1 MLESYR
7 NISDLILKIFTDET
21 PKKILLI
28 RFYSTV
34 MIFKCYSR

>member
-21 PKKILLI
+21 PKKYYLYDSTLL
-28 RFYSTV
+28 
-34 MIFKCYSR
+34 